1 MRKLIGFSNLFG
13 LFFGIKGISN
23 LKKKDTAM
31 DENRRNMLMKF
42 PSLIPQNTDFTEY
55 DGYIQ
60 ILDEEYRMNIKLP
73 KDGKLKDTILTCDW
87 KLEQIL
93 KKYDKIVKQRLTQCE
108 NLPAFLDELRSIAEK
123 QICFQE
129 QIQPTIQRNDCAQL
143 ISELE
148 NIGWERVLSVNADFQ
163 SFQVKYED
171 LKRRQHVMQIKLHS
185 QHPRQ
190 APMITVDLPA
200 KFDVVWTASSTL
212 LDVFNQFV
220 HNVDLY
226 QDLWNNLNEVDRKTW
241 ILEPD
246 NPTFAATN
254 RRIAVSANASIQIT
268 MDPRHPSSLPDIK
281 FLGSNQ
287 ATNPLRENMTS
298 NLHLW
303 DENESLLC
311 NLSSVL
317 NVTFPSPSDSK
328 KEDFSADCGICYSYR
343 LGTEIPE
350 EVCNDSRCAQP
361 FHQTCLIEWLR
372 GLPSYRQSFQTI
384 FGECPYCNT
393 PITVKMS
400 VRK

>member
-1 MRKLIGFSNLFG
+1 
-13 LFFGIKGISN
+13 
-23 LKKKDTAM
+23 M

-42 PSLIPQNTDFTEY
+42 PCLIPQNADFTEY

-73 KDGKLKDTILTCDW
+73 KDGKLKDTRLTCDW

-93 KKYDKIVKQRLTQCE
+93 KKYDKIVKQRLNQCE
-108 NLPAFLDELRSIAEK
+108 NLSAFLEELGSIAEK
-123 QICFQE
+123 QLCFQE
-129 QIQPTIQRNDCAQL
+129 QMQPTIQRNNCAQL

-148 NIGWERVLSVNADFQ
+148 NIGWEKVVSVNADFQ
-163 SFQVKYED
+163 SFQIKFVD
-171 LKRRQHVMQIKLHS
+171 LKQRQHVMQIKLHS

-190 APMITVDLPA
+190 APTIIVDLPV
-200 KFDVVWTASSTL
+200 KFDIVWTASSTL

-226 QDLWNNLNEVDRKTW
+226 QDLWNNLNELDRKTW

-246 NPTFAATN
+246 NPTFSATN
-254 RRIAVSANASIQIT
+254 RRIAISANASIQIT
-268 MDPRHPSSLPDIK
+268 VDPKHPSSLPDIK

-303 DENESLLC
+303 DENEGLLH
-311 NLSSVL
+311 NLSSL
-317 NVTFPSPSDSK
+317 LEVTFPSPSNSK

-343 LGTEIPE
+343 LGMEIPE

-384 FGECPYCNT
+384 FGECPYCST

-400 VRK
+400 FRK